1 MTAEVQRKFDQ
12 ILSELERLG
21 LLLSWDS
28 SFPSVT
34 QMVAGRPLRGSWWSH
49 ESAHT
54 IFAVSEM
61 LADHKDVLMTKLLA
75 GKVTYVHRKLW
86 RRVFS
91 IGVARDDWQVKKL
104 SPAAKSLLK
113 LLDEQDTIQ
122 AHKLGKSLGAKPGDA
137 ARELELR
144 LLVHAR
150 QIHTESGRHS
160 KILETW
166 PVWAKRVGFRGHAQD
181 SVAARRFLEE
191 RVHSIGTYPLKF
203 FPWPAE
209 LI

>member
-1 MTAEVQRKFDQ
+1 MTAEVRRKLDQ
-12 ILSELERLG
+12 VLTELQRLG

-34 QMVAGRPLRGSWWSH
+34 QMVAGRPLRGSWWSD

-61 LADHKDVLMTKLLA
+61 LADHEDVLLTKLLA

-86 RRVFS
+86 GRVYS
-91 IGVARDDWQVKKL
+91 IGIARDDWQFQKL
-104 SPAAKSLLK
+104 SPAAQSLLK
-113 LLDEQDTIQ
+113 LLDKEGTIQ

-144 LLVHAR
+144 LLVHAE
-150 QIHTESGRHS
+150 QIHTKSGKHS

-166 PVWAKRVGFRGHAQD
+166 PVWAKRVGFRARPQD

-191 RVHSIGTYPLKF
+191 RVHTIGTYPLKF